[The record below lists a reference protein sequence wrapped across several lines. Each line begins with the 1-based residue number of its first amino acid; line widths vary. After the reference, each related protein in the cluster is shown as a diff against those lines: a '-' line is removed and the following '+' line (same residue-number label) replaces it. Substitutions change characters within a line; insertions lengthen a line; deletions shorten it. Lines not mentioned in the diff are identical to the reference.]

1 MVIICE
7 NPVRNFTKKLS
18 ASIAQGVVAYWLKKN
33 AEEARYNKAWSKSV
47 VETSS
52 ADGKASGIAREN
64 LQSSFFFKQIMEKST
79 SCDHTRTPVR
89 NYRNVPRY
97 EIQTL
102 SRSPELEFIASTI
115 ESVLCRLGFS
125 GEDEIFM
132 DQDAARLLELFFDEY
147 HFNDTDLQ
155 LGDRVQDK
163 GYQLLNEVID
173 EDLSDIPKV
182 DLIRVMSSIYA
193 ALQRR
198 TQGGDEYLRFINEY
212 SGD

>member
-1 MVIICE
+1 
-7 NPVRNFTKKLS
+7 
-18 ASIAQGVVAYWLKKN
+18 
-33 AEEARYNKAWSKSV
+33 
-47 VETSS
+47 
-52 ADGKASGIAREN
+52 
-64 LQSSFFFKQIMEKST
+64 
-79 SCDHTRTPVR
+79 VR

-147 HFNDTDLQ
+147 HFQDTDLQ
-155 LGDRVQDK
+155 LGDRVQNT

>member
-1 MVIICE
+1 
-7 NPVRNFTKKLS
+7 
-18 ASIAQGVVAYWLKKN
+18 
-33 AEEARYNKAWSKSV
+33 
-47 VETSS
+47 
-52 ADGKASGIAREN
+52 
-64 LQSSFFFKQIMEKST
+64 
-79 SCDHTRTPVR
+79 VR

-147 HFNDTDLQ
+147 HFKDTDLQ
-155 LGDRVQDK
+155 LGDRAQDK

>member
-1 MVIICE
+1 M
-7 NPVRNFTKKLS
+7 
-18 ASIAQGVVAYWLKKN
+18 
-33 AEEARYNKAWSKSV
+33 
-47 VETSS
+47 
-52 ADGKASGIAREN
+52 
-64 LQSSFFFKQIMEKST
+64 
-79 SCDHTRTPVR
+79 R

-147 HFNDTDLQ
+147 HFQDTDLQ
-155 LGDRVQDK
+155 LGDRVQNT

>member
-1 MVIICE
+1 M
-7 NPVRNFTKKLS
+7 
-18 ASIAQGVVAYWLKKN
+18 
-33 AEEARYNKAWSKSV
+33 
-47 VETSS
+47 
-52 ADGKASGIAREN
+52 
-64 LQSSFFFKQIMEKST
+64 
-79 SCDHTRTPVR
+79 R

-125 GEDEIFM
+125 GDDEIFM

-147 HFNDTDLQ
+147 HFKDTDLQ

-182 DLIRVMSSIYA
+182 DLIRVMSSIYT

>member
-1 MVIICE
+1 M
-7 NPVRNFTKKLS
+7 
-18 ASIAQGVVAYWLKKN
+18 
-33 AEEARYNKAWSKSV
+33 
-47 VETSS
+47 
-52 ADGKASGIAREN
+52 
-64 LQSSFFFKQIMEKST
+64 
-79 SCDHTRTPVR
+79 R

-147 HFNDTDLQ
+147 HFKDTDLQ

>member
-1 MVIICE
+1 M
-7 NPVRNFTKKLS
+7 
-18 ASIAQGVVAYWLKKN
+18 
-33 AEEARYNKAWSKSV
+33 
-47 VETSS
+47 
-52 ADGKASGIAREN
+52 
-64 LQSSFFFKQIMEKST
+64 
-79 SCDHTRTPVR
+79 R

-147 HFNDTDLQ
+147 HFKDTDLQ

-212 SGD
+212 SGE

>member
-1 MVIICE
+1 
-7 NPVRNFTKKLS
+7 
-18 ASIAQGVVAYWLKKN
+18 
-33 AEEARYNKAWSKSV
+33 
-47 VETSS
+47 
-52 ADGKASGIAREN
+52 
-64 LQSSFFFKQIMEKST
+64 
-79 SCDHTRTPVR
+79 VR

-125 GEDEIFM
+125 GDDEIFM

-147 HFNDTDLQ
+147 HFKDTDLQ

-182 DLIRVMSSIYA
+182 DLIRVMSSIYT